1 MQTIKR
7 HSGKSVTMDFN
18 ALCKDF
24 AARKP
29 KGKPVDY
36 TPFFNVKWE
45 NGDDSV
51 NDLLRRG
58 LRELGFDYINTFN
71 GDVWFLYH
79 DVWERCTHEVKDG
92 VVHFFMCK
100 FED

>member
-1 MQTIKR
+1 
-7 HSGKSVTMDFN
+7 MDFD

-29 KGKPVDY
+29 KGKPVAY

-45 NGDDSV
+45 NGDDSI
-51 NDLLRRG
+51 NDLL
-58 LRELGFDYINTFN
+58 LRELRKLGFDYINDFSGT
-71 GDVWFLYH
+71 VWFLYR
-79 DVWERCTHEVKDG
+79 DVWERCTHEIKDG
-92 VVHFFMCK
+92 VVHFYLCK